1 MMKVTSNEIT
11 YHIVINQIFFADDS
25 ELIVRTGYPEGQEH
39 DLDITLEW
47 VEGEV
52 PEWAKALSDK
62 DILKLIEGES
72 DEFNND

>member
-1 MMKVTSNEIT
+1 MKVTSNEIT

-25 ELIVRTGYPEGQEH
+25 ELIVRTGYPEGQER

-52 PEWAKALSDK
+52 PEWAKDLSDK